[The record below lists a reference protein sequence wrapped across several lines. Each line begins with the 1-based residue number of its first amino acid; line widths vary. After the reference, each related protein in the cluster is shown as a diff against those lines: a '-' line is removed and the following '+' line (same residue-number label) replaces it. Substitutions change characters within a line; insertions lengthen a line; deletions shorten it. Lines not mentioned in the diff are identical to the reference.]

1 MMNYEYGSIHVESP
15 KLKMILD
22 ELHQVARFKNFNFS
36 YIIIGDA
43 GSGKTTMAQYIQ
55 KNIFKNSNIEI
66 YENISEA
73 NSVQTSPSLMTMNL
87 VSWAQLKS
95 SFSNEKYRVIAMPAL
110 KERKAD
116 LIALAD
122 FFIQVISLMNGKAS
136 FKLTEK
142 AHEMILQYNWPGQ
155 FYEFE
160 SVLEN
165 AFEVA
170 STSSSQFLIEPQHLS
185 LNKRS
190 PTIEYNV
197 GMKLEEIERN
207 FILQTLYFV
216 HQNRTKAAEILGISI
231 RTLRNKINQYRQE
244 GFL

>member
-1 MMNYEYGSIHVESP
+1 MINYEYGSIQVESP
-15 KLKMILD
+15 KMKAIID
-22 ELHQVARFKNFNFS
+22 EVTQISQMQNSNLSF
-36 YIIIGDA
+36 IIVGEV
-43 GSGKTTMAQYIQ
+43 GSGKTTMAQYIL
-55 KNIFKNSNIEI
+55 KNIFKNQFTEI
-66 YENISEA
+66 YENIIDSSEVKHKPA
-73 NSVQTSPSLMTMNL
+73 IITVQQNNWNE
-87 VSWAQLKS
+87 VKS
-95 SFSNEKYRVIAMPAL
+95 DFSNSDFRLISMPSL
-110 KERKAD
+110 KERKVD
-116 LIALAD
+116 LVALAD
-122 FFIQVISLMNGKAS
+122 FFIQVISLMNGKPTY
-136 FKLTEK
+136 KLTEK
-142 AHEMILQYNWPGQ
+142 AYEMILQYNWPGQ

-165 AFEVA
+165 AFEA
-170 STSSSQFLIEPQHLS
+170 ALTSSSQALIEPQHLS
-185 LNKRS
+185 LNKRT